1 MTHDRSTTVT
11 CSPSVAWL
19 SVVLRKIKFEHRSG
33 ANFLLLMFQ
42 RAMEVCFFTASILRN
57 PYLDFFM
64 TQERGKMKK
73 ILIIIIKMTKSGTII
88 ILSCTFWQG
97 EIMFRPDI
105 NALRTHVV
113 VSRCD
118 LVWQPGSGLFTWL
131 VTPVTESCFA
141 ARLLPCCSS
150 RPKVFVR
157 MSSSREQ
164 IVPIEEEDRDSLECS
179 QDSLKEKTT
188 VTAIGKVNHI
198 RNCQ

>member
-1 MTHDRSTTVT
+1 MTHDRSTTET
-11 CSPSVAWL
+11 CFPSMAWL

-42 RAMEVCFFTASILRN
+42 RAMEVCFFTASVLRN

-118 LVWQPGSGLFTWL
+118 LVFL
-131 VTPVTESCFA
+131 VYS
-141 ARLLPCCSS
+141 RDWS
-150 RPKVFVR
+150 RPSRRAALLHDCCLVVR
-157 MSSSREQ
+157 VDRKCLSECPALVSRLF
-164 IVPIEEEDRDSLECS
+164 R
-179 QDSLKEKTT
+179 
-188 VTAIGKVNHI
+188 
-198 RNCQ
+198 